1 MKNKSYYLDLADRWF
16 DALLTGDDEQE
27 LKSFLATT
35 DDPDFDEVKAVA
47 GFFAAGKAVVEKASE
62 AYRTEVSVDAS
73 RRAIR
78 LWRAAALAF
87 AASLALVA
95 GMGLYHRQ
103 NDCYILAYGEK
114 STDPQL
120 ALADM
125 SATLEGLFADGEN
138 IAEELFDLFNPAL

>member
-1 MKNKSYYLDLADRWF
+1 MKNKSYYMDLAGRWF
-16 DALLTGDDEQE
+16 DASLTGDEEWE

-35 DDPDFDEVKAVA
+35 EDPDFDEVKAVA
-47 GFFAAGKAVVEKASE
+47 GFFATGKAARKAAGPQRAE
-62 AYRTEVSVDAS
+62 ASAS
-73 RRAIR
+73 RRQAPLR
-78 LWRAAALAF
+78 FRWAAAVAV
-87 AASLALVA
+87 AASLALVVA
-95 GMGLYHRQ
+95 IGLYHRQ

-138 IAEELFDLFNPAL
+138 VGEELFDIFNPAL

>member
-1 MKNKSYYLDLADRWF
+1 MKNKSYYLDLAERWF
-16 DALLTGDDEQE
+16 DALLTEDEERE
-27 LKSFLATT
+27 LKAFLAGT

-47 GFFAAGKAVVEKASE
+47 GFFATGKAVAAEKAS
-62 AYRTEVSVDAS
+62 VDAHRPPVS
-73 RRAIR
+73 LRFR
-78 LWRAAALAF
+78 WAATVAV

-95 GMGLYHRQ
+95 AIGLYHRQ

-114 STDPQL
+114 STDPQV

-138 IAEELFDLFNPAL
+138 VGEELFDLFNPAL